1 MPPYARVPEQVLE
14 RVEESL
20 TASEGEGHDTF
31 SEMFALFEAAQPALA
46 SRVTS
51 VLARPMGETP
61 LGLGYFLSLSVW
73 MSFDRLFGERVRVV
87 TEEEVQAAMEALQLD
102 EELRQ
107 EAPDEA
113 IETDDVI
120 AMEQPE
126 LVDFIRE
133 HIDVALEADP
143 IGVEVE
149 EVDVIYRMVLL
160 QVVTLSYAVDP
171 LDPPPAGGGHKGE
184 WQA

>member
-1 MPPYARVPEQVLE
+1 MLELVEYDLTNLGPEEVGVDL
-14 RVEESL
+14 
-20 TASEGEGHDTF
+20 F
-31 SEMFALFEAAQPALA
+31 SEKFVAFEEAQPALA
-46 SRVTS
+46 ARVTS
-51 VLARPMGETP
+51 TLARPMGETP
-61 LGLGYFLSLSVW
+61 LALGYFLSLSVW
-73 MSFDRLFGERVRVV
+73 MSFERLFGTRVRQV

-120 AMEQPE
+120 AMEQPA
-126 LVDFIRE
+126 LVDYIRE
-133 HIDVALEADP
+133 HIDVALEDDP

-149 EVDVIYRMVLL
+149 EVDAIYRMVLL
-160 QVVTLSYAVDP
+160 LVIALSYAVE
-171 LDPPPAGGGHKGE
+171 PPGAVPEQGGSKGE

>member
-1 MPPYARVPEQVLE
+1 MPEQALE

-31 SEMFALFEAAQPALA
+31 SEKFTLFELAQPMLA
-46 SRVTS
+46 ARVTS

-61 LGLGYFLSLSVW
+61 LALGYFLSLSVW
-73 MSFDRLFGERVRVV
+73 MSFDQSFGERVRQV
-87 TEEEVQAAMEALQLD
+87 EEEEIEAAMEALQLD

-149 EVDVIYRMVLL
+149 EVDIIYRMVLL
-160 QVVTLSYAVDP
+160 LVVTLSYAVEAP
-171 LDPPPAGGGHKGE
+171 GSLPGSAPAGDSHKGE

>member
-1 MPPYARVPEQVLE
+1 MLE

-20 TASEGEGHDTF
+20 TASESGEGHDSF
-31 SEMFALFEAAQPALA
+31 SERFAVFEMSQPALA
-46 SRVTS
+46 ARVTS

-61 LGLGYFLSLSVW
+61 LALGYFLSLAVW
-73 MSFDRLFGERVRVV
+73 MSFDEHFGGRIRQV
-87 TEEEVQAAMEALQLD
+87 TEEEVEAAMEALQLD

-126 LVDFIRE
+126 LVDFVRE

-160 QVVTLSYAVDP
+160 EVVALSHAVEAP
-171 LDPPPAGGGHKGE
+171 GSAPAGNSPGE

>member
-1 MPPYARVPEQVLE
+1 VPPYARVPEQVLE

-20 TASEGEGHDTF
+20 TASEGVGIDLF
-31 SEMFALFEAAQPALA
+31 SEKLALFEEAQPALSA
-46 SRVTS
+46 RVTS
-51 VLARPMGETP
+51 TLARPMGETP
-61 LGLGYFLSLSVW
+61 LALGYFLSLSVW
-73 MSFDRLFGERVRVV
+73 MAFDQLFGAQVRQV

-113 IETDDVI
+113 LETDDVI

-126 LVDFIRE
+126 LVDYIRE

-149 EVDVIYRMVLL
+149 EVDVIYRMALL
-160 QVVTLSYAVDP
+160 LVMALSYAVDP
-171 LDPPPAGGGHKGE
+171 PPAAPDGGAHKGE